1 MEPKPDLTPEIL
13 VPRLGDTLVE
23 TGIITRK
30 VLDQALLRQKVI
42 RESGSQPPLLG
53 ELLITMGMLTRS
65 QLDTAVTEQILQ
77 LRSALQ
83 DANRMLE
90 QRVEERTRELE
101 QAMQQLAELNQLKS
115 NFVANISHELL
126 TPLTHIHGYLELML
140 NGDIGPVNQEQKHSL
155 GVMLNASIRLEQ
167 LIHDLMDFSESER
180 GQMHLAKQLVEV
192 NELCTAAFQKEQ
204 NKAHEKGITFLK
216 ECQPGLPLV
225 KGDQEKLLW
234 VVMQLLDN
242 AIKFTG
248 RSGRISL
255 STSMQEPGNSVTITV
270 TDTGIGISPERIREI
285 FEPFHQLDG
294 TASRNFAG
302 TGLGLALAQKIIDA
316 HGSRLNVTSVMG
328 EGSVFSF
335 TLPGTPIPEMQPQN
349 WE

>member
-1 MEPKPDLTPEIL
+1 MEPETVLTPEIL

-23 TGIITRK
+23 TGIITRE
-30 VLDQALLRQKVI
+30 VLDEALLKQKDI
-42 RESGSQPPLLG
+42 QDSGNQPPLLG
-53 ELLITMGMLTRS
+53 ELLIGMGMLTRS

-140 NGDIGPVNQEQKHSL
+140 NGDIGPVSQEQKHRI

-167 LIHDLMDFSESER
+167 LIHDLMDFSDSER
-180 GQMHLAKQLVEV
+180 GQMHLFNQLVEV
-192 NELCTAAFQKEQ
+192 NELCNAAFQKERH
-204 NKAHEKGITFLK
+204 KAQEKGITFLK

-248 RSGRISL
+248 VSGRVSL
-255 STSMQEPGNSVTITV
+255 STCKQEHEDSVTITV
-270 TDTGIGISPERIREI
+270 TDSGIGISPERILEI
-285 FEPFHQLDG
+285 FEPFHQLNG
-294 TASRNFAG
+294 SASRNFAG

-335 TLPGTPIPEMQPQN
+335 TLAGAPSPEMRSPD